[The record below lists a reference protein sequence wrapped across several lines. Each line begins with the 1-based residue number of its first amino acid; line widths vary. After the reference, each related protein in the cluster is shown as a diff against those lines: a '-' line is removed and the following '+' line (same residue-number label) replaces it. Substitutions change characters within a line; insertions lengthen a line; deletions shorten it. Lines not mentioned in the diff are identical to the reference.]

1 MNQRKIMDPNALKKL
16 NDIISSTYYA
26 ESLKKK
32 MDDVYDRLFNKS
44 LLVDRQ
50 FFIQKYNIESILESR
65 NWEKYEELKVILL
78 KNLNEDD

>member
-1 MNQRKIMDPNALKKL
+1 MDPNALKKL